1 MEKAEERRTLPRINA
16 DERGSGKVWPRIH
29 GKPGQVNANE
39 EIAKIAIIA
48 GIAKIEKPTPTP
60 LKHGG
65 NGVSG
70 GKKIAGDRAES
81 HVSAVIGKATP
92 TTEARRIAKIA
103 VTAEIAK
110 IEKPTPT
117 PLKHRGNGVSGGK
130 KIARYRAE
138 SHVSAVIGKATPTME
153 ARRIAVIAEIAK
165 IEKPTPTPVTSC
177 HLRLTPL
184 RSSVSSVVPYRGV
197 VQQRWCMNF
206 FLGIV
211 SWSTCAKVRRLV

>member
-48 GIAKIEKPTPTP
+48 GIAKIEKPSP
-60 LKHGG
+60 
-65 NGVSG
+65 
-70 GKKIAGDRAES
+70 I
-81 HVSAVIGKATP
+81 
-92 TTEARRIAKIA
+92 
-103 VTAEIAK
+103 
-110 IEKPTPT
+110 
-117 PLKHRGNGVSGGK
+117 
-130 KIARYRAE
+130 
-138 SHVSAVIGKATPTME
+138 
-153 ARRIAVIAEIAK
+153 
-165 IEKPTPTPVTSC
+165 PVTSC